1 MTEETQE
8 HIEGPR
14 WSITDRFK
22 TFEEADLKRRE
33 LETDEDLQ
41 AKVHWM
47 RKRNDFVVKTR
58 LDPSAAAE
66 EERLQRREEKKRRK
80 AKLNKKRRKK

>member
-8 HIEGPR
+8 HTEGPS
-14 WSITDRFK
+14 WSTAGRFK

-33 LETDEDLQ
+33 LAADEDLH
-41 AKVHWM
+41 AKVQWM

-58 LDPSAAAE
+58 LDPLAVAE
-66 EERLQRREEKKRRK
+66 EERQQHREEKKRRK
-80 AKLNKKRRKK
+80 TKLNKKRRKK